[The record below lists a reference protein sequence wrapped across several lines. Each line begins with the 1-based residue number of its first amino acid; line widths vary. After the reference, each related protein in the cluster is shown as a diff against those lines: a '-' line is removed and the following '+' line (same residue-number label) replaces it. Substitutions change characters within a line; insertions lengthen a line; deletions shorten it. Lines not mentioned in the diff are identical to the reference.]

1 MQLDIAGQNSL
12 VDLAPTGYPQLNVA
26 ERQGLDVNGGQTN
39 WADEVCKNRYI
50 AIQHFSRVFRLAN
63 LKIQPVICLHI
74 SQICGP
80 MITDVDFPLGLP
92 KLHSRFG
99 LSNG

>member
-12 VDLAPTGYPQLNVA
+12 VDLAPTGYPQLDVA

-50 AIQHFSRVFRLAN
+50 AIQNFSF
-63 LKIQPVICLHI
+63 
-74 SQICGP
+74 SG
-80 MITDVDFPLGLP
+80 
-92 KLHSRFG
+92 
-99 LSNG
+99 